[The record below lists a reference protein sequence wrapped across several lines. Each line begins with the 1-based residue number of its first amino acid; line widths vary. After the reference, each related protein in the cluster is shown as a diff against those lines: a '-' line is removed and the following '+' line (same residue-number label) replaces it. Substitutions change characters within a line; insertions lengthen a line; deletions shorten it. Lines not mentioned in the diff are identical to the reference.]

1 MKILLVGPLSPYSGY
16 GGDLI
21 AMAQTM
27 VKMGIDLYLLPNAVQ
42 APLPPEVAALLTKE
56 VKGPFDLTLV
66 HQDPG
71 SLDVRDAVRS
81 SSDLVV
87 GWTMWE
93 WSSLHAMAGRSSLR
107 KRLKGFDALVGYDH
121 VSTHALKD
129 YYSGPL
135 LTQQGGYPAQDW
147 PQVGRDWTSDEFYFA
162 QIGVLSSR
170 KDPFVTIAAF
180 AAAKNADAEFNK
192 NARCL
197 LKTSTPGLHSKM
209 EDIYSG
215 LRIFYDVWPREVVRQ
230 FYANAHVLV
239 APSRGEG
246 KNLPALEF
254 LSTGGPVIAT
264 DWGGHTE
271 WMHPDYAYPLKYHL
285 AADDPQKPEVLNARA
300 STEHL
305 TELMLHTF
313 HHRAETQHKG
323 EVGAQVIPLLSGWDP
338 VIVRL
343 FDKLR
348 AIPGGDVLGMKFD
361 MARREMA

>member
-1 MKILLVGPLSPYSGY
+1 MRVLLVCPLSPYSGY
-16 GGDLI
+16 GGDGL

-27 VKMGIDLYLLPNAVQ
+27 IRMGIDLYLLPNLVQ

-56 VKGPFDLTLV
+56 VKGPFDLCLV
-66 HQDPG
+66 HLDPG
-71 SLDVRDAVRS
+71 SLEATDSLRS
-81 SSDLVV
+81 TSDLMV

-107 KRLKGFDALVGYDH
+107 KRLKGFDALVGYDS
-121 VSTHALKD
+121 VSSRALQD
-129 YYSGPL
+129 YYFGPVI
-135 LTQQGGYPAQDW
+135 TQQGGYPAADW
-147 PQVGRDWTSDEFYFA
+147 PEVARDWTSDEFYFA

-170 KDPFVTIAAF
+170 KDPFVTIGAF

-192 NARCL
+192 HARCA
-197 LKTSTPGLHSKM
+197 LKTSVPGLHSKM
-209 EDIYSG
+209 EDVYSG
-215 LRIFYDVWPREVVRQ
+215 LRIFYDVWPKEVVRQ
-230 FYANAHVLV
+230 FYSSAHVLV

-264 DWGGHTE
+264 NWGGHVE
-271 WMHPDYAYPLKYHL
+271 WMHSDYAYPLKYHL
-285 AADDPQKPEVLNARA
+285 AADSPLKPEVLNARA
-300 STEHL
+300 SIEHL

-313 HHRAETQHKG
+313 HHREEVQHKG
-323 EVGAQVIPLLSGWDP
+323 AVGAQVIPLLCDWDP

-348 AIPGGDVLGMKFD
+348 TIPGGDVLGMKFD
-361 MARREMA
+361 MARREGA